1 MIQIKF
7 RPGNIWLDRD
17 VPSSS
22 HYVEAHHIEKAA
34 DRKGASMQFK
44 SIIAAIDLDD
54 DLAEGV
60 IRAADSLAQK
70 DGAKLQ
76 IVSVW
81 PSLPA
86 GGGGFS
92 AELGG
97 TSAVVTEALVEQHR
111 EGRKESVGNLETLVN
126 RLAPGASAVMLD
138 GEAPEEVAH
147 YAKAQGADLIVTG
160 SHQRKFWGSLFQGS
174 ASMELVREA
183 PCAVFLVTKAF
194 AETLTD

>member
-1 MIQIKF
+1 
-7 RPGNIWLDRD
+7 
-17 VPSSS
+17 
-22 HYVEAHHIEKAA
+22 
-34 DRKGASMQFK
+34 MQFK
-44 SIIAAIDLDD
+44 SIIAAIDIDD

-70 DGAKLQ
+70 DGAKLEV
-76 IVSVW
+76 VSVW
-81 PSLPA
+81 PLLAA
-86 GGGGFS
+86 GGAGFS

-97 TSAVVTEALVEQHR
+97 GSAVVNETLMEQHR
-111 EGRKESVGNLETLVN
+111 QGRNESLNLLDSMVK
-126 RLAPGASAVMLD
+126 RLAPSATPVMLD
-138 GEAPEEVAH
+138 GEAADEVAE
-147 YAKAQGADLIVTG
+147 YAKKQNADLIVTG

>member
-1 MIQIKF
+1 
-7 RPGNIWLDRD
+7 
-17 VPSSS
+17 
-22 HYVEAHHIEKAA
+22 
-34 DRKGASMQFK
+34 MQFK
-44 SIIAAIDLDD
+44 SIIAAIDIDD

-60 IRAADSLAQK
+60 IRTADSLAQK

-76 IVSVW
+76 VVSVW
-81 PSLPA
+81 PVLA
-86 GGGGFS
+86 ATGTGFS

-97 TSAVVTEALVEQHR
+97 SSAIVTEALMEQHN
-111 EGRKESVGNLETLVN
+111 EGRRDSLDALRAMTD
-126 RLAPGASAVMLD
+126 RLAPSATAVLLD

-147 YAKAQGADLIVTG
+147 YAEKQNADLIVTG

-194 AETLTD
+194 ADTLTD